1 MDKYTDNELFES
13 EGLYSKQDSEGIELI
28 EKAKRVID
36 FTLLCNKVCFKSYQA
51 DMTNEEAVCHDKC
64 YKSMYSTLLYCQRR
78 FIEENNL
85 HKWSR
90 AKPGIQAH

>member
-1 MDKYTDNELFES
+1 
-13 EGLYSKQDSEGIELI
+13 
-28 EKAKRVID
+28 
-36 FTLLCNKVCFKSYQA
+36 
-51 DMTNEEAVCHDKC
+51 
-64 YKSMYSTLLYCQRR
+64 MYSTLLYCQRR